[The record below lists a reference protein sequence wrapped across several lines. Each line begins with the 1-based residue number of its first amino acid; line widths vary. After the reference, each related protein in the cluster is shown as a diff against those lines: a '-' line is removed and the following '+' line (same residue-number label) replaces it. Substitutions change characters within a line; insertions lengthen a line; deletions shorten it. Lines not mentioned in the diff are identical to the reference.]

1 MHKTKAKDGEIMR
14 FDWDPKKNEVNLNK
28 HGVDFEEAE
37 TVFEDERA
45 VTIYDQGHSYDED
58 RFIIIGIS
66 RKLRELTVCHCLRD
80 GDNVTRIIS
89 ARRAT
94 KNESKLYERGL
105 SL

>member
-1 MHKTKAKDGEIMR
+1 MKFE
-14 FDWDPKKNEVNLNK
+14 WDPEKNNVNFNK
-28 HGVDFEEAE
+28 HGVSFDEAE

-45 VTIYDQGHSYDED
+45 VTIYDEGHSCDED

-66 RKLRELTVCHCLRD
+66 RKLRELTVCHCYRN
-80 GDNVTRIIS
+80 GDDVTRIIS

-105 SL
+105 